1 MDTLNITVEI
11 VGAILLIAGF
21 LWAVARGVIKLVR
34 FGIRVERSLIAVET
48 QLRPNGGES
57 LRDRVD
63 QLATQ
68 HNQIMSALATIERRV
83 SQRERQ

>member
-1 MDTLNITVEI
+1 MDAVNLTAEI

-21 LWAVARGVIKLVR
+21 LWAVARGIIKLVR

-48 QLRPNGGES
+48 ELRPNGGSS

-63 QLATQ
+63 QLGLQ
-68 HNQIMSALATIERRV
+68 HQEIMTALAGINARLNNVEH
-83 SQRERQ
+83 Q